1 MDNLIPDKPLF
12 RPDEVAGL
20 FLISTRTVYNWVA
33 EGRIPAVKVGPYG
46 IIRIKRDDVEKMILD
61 EDC

>member
-20 FLISTRTVYNWVA
+20 FFISTQTVYRWIN
-33 EGRIPAVKVGPYG
+33 EGHIPAVKVGPHG
-46 IIRIKRDDVEKMILD
+46 TIRIKRDDVERLILD
-61 EDC
+61 DD